1 MEILLYPFNSTDF
14 NSNTTILLDASFLLS
29 LVYDDD
35 IHHAECIEVFRILIN
50 KKTKLF
56 ITNIISAEV
65 LNQIMYRIFMLDIRH
80 KMDKRNPFNTQTNIK
95 EIISSFSKYD
105 KKIIKDKRI
114 DKLREIPYK
123 KYFDNL
129 SKNTKKREILG
140 VYYKTAVAMH
150 NQLENT
156 VKYSYVDINK
166 QCMVKTKE
174 LMVKNMLSINDATH
188 LASCICNNIEYLLTL
203 DSDFVY
209 ADCDSVKV
217 LKI

>member
-65 LNQIMYRIFMLDIRH
+65 LNQIMYRVFMLDIRH

-95 EIISSFSKYD
+95 EIISSFNKYD

-129 SKNTKKREILG
+129 SKNTKKREILSI
-140 VYYKTAVAMH
+140 YYKTAVAMH

-174 LMVKNMLSINDATH
+174 LMVKNMLSINDASH
-188 LASCICNNIEYLLTL
+188 LSACICNNIEYLLTL
-203 DSDFVY
+203 DSDFIY
-209 ADCDSVKV
+209 ADCDSVKI

>member
-1 MEILLYPFNSTDF
+1 MEILLYPFSSIDF
-14 NSNTTILLDASFLLS
+14 TSNTTILLDASFLLS

-35 IHHAECIEVFRILIN
+35 IHHSECIEVFRILIN

-56 ITNIISAEV
+56 VTNIISAEV
-65 LNQIMYRIFMLDIRH
+65 LNQIMYRIFMMDIRH
-80 KMDKRNPFNTQTNIK
+80 KMDKRNPFNSQTNIK

-129 SKNTKKREILG
+129 SKNTKKRDILSI
-140 VYYKTAVAMH
+140 YYKTAVAMH

-156 VKYSYVDINK
+156 VKFSYVDINK

-174 LMVKNMLSINDATH
+174 LMIKSMLSINDATH

-203 DSDFVY
+203 DSDFIY
-209 ADCDSVKV
+209 AECDSVKV

>member
-1 MEILLYPFNSTDF
+1 MEILIYPFNSIDF

-65 LNQIMYRIFMLDIRH
+65 LNQIMYRVFMLDIRH
-80 KMDKRNPFNTQTNIK
+80 KMDKRNPFNSQTNIK
-95 EIISSFSKYD
+95 DIISSFSKYD

-123 KYFDNL
+123 KYFDNI
-129 SKNTKKREILG
+129 SKNTKKRDLLSI
-140 VYYKTAVAMH
+140 YYKTAVAMH

-166 QCMVKTKE
+166 QCMIKTKE

-203 DSDFVY
+203 DSDFIY

>member
-1 MEILLYPFNSTDF
+1 MEILLYPFNSVDF
-14 NSNTTILLDASFLLS
+14 NSNTSILLDASFLLS

-50 KKTKLF
+50 KKTKLV

-80 KMDKRNPFNTQTNIK
+80 KMDKRNPFNSQSNIK

-123 KYFDNL
+123 KYFDNI
-129 SKNTKKREILG
+129 SKNSKKRDLLST
-140 VYYKTAVAMH
+140 YYKTAVAMH

-156 VKYSYVDINK
+156 VKYNYIDINK
-166 QCMVKTKE
+166 QCMLKTKE
-174 LMVKNMLSINDATH
+174 LMVKNLLSINDATH
-188 LASCICNNIEYLLTL
+188 LAACLCNNIQYLLTL
-203 DSDFVY
+203 DSDFIY
-209 ADCDSVKV
+209 ADCEIVKV

>member
-140 VYYKTAVAMH
+140 IYYKTAVAMH

-166 QCMVKTKE
+166 QCMIKTKE

>member
-1 MEILLYPFNSTDF
+1 MDILFYPFNSIEF
-14 NSNTTILLDASFLLS
+14 NSNTSILLDASFLLS

-35 IHHAECIEVFRILIN
+35 IHHSKCIEVFRILIN
-50 KKTKLF
+50 KKTKLV

-65 LNQIMYRIFMLDIRH
+65 LNQIMYRVFMLDIRH
-80 KMDKRNPFNTQTNIK
+80 RIDKRNPFNSATNIK
-95 EIISSFSKYD
+95 DIISSFSKYD

-129 SKNTKKREILG
+129 SKNTNKRELLTI
-140 VYYKTAVAMH
+140 YYKTAVAMH

-156 VKYSYVDINK
+156 VKYTYVDINK
-166 QCMVKTKE
+166 QCMIKTKD
-174 LMVKNMLSINDATH
+174 LMVKNLLSINDATH
-188 LASCICNNIEYLLTL
+188 LAACICNNIEYLLTL
-203 DSDFVY
+203 DSDFIY
-209 ADCDSVKV
+209 AECESVKV

>member
-129 SKNTKKREILG
+129 SKNSKKREILG

>member
-65 LNQIMYRIFMLDIRH
+65 LNQIMYRIFILDIRH

-129 SKNTKKREILG
+129 SKNTKKRQILAI
-140 VYYKTAVAMH
+140 YYKTAVAMH

-203 DSDFVY
+203 DSDFIY

>member
-1 MEILLYPFNSTDF
+1 MDILFYPFGSIEF
-14 NSNTTILLDASFLLS
+14 NSNTSILLDASFLLS

-50 KKTKLF
+50 KKTKLV

-65 LNQIMYRIFMLDIRH
+65 LNQIMYRVFMLDIRH
-80 KMDKRNPFNTQTNIK
+80 RIDKRNPFNSATNIK
-95 EIISSFSKYD
+95 DIISSFSKYD

-129 SKNTKKREILG
+129 SKNTNKRELLTI
-140 VYYKTAVAMH
+140 YYKTAVAMH

-156 VKYSYVDINK
+156 VKYTYVDINK
-166 QCMVKTKE
+166 QCMIKTKE
-174 LMVKNMLSINDATH
+174 LMVKNLLSINDATH
-188 LASCICNNIEYLLTL
+188 LAACICNNIEYLLTL
-203 DSDFVY
+203 DSDFIY
-209 ADCDSVKV
+209 AECESVKV

>member
-1 MEILLYPFNSTDF
+1 MDISFYPFSSVEF
-14 NSNTTILLDASFLLS
+14 NSNTSILLDASFLLS

-50 KKTKLF
+50 KKTKLV

-80 KMDKRNPFNTQTNIK
+80 KLDKRNPFNSATNIK
-95 EIISSFSKYD
+95 EIVSSFSKYD

-129 SKNTKKREILG
+129 SKNTKKRELLKI
-140 VYYKTAVAMH
+140 YYKTAVAMH

-156 VKYSYVDINK
+156 VKYNYVDINK
-166 QCMVKTKE
+166 HCMIKTKD
-174 LMVKNMLSINDATH
+174 LMVKNLLSINDATH
-188 LASCICNNIEYLLTL
+188 LAACICNNVEYLLTL
-203 DSDFVY
+203 DSDFIY
-209 ADCDSVKV
+209 AECDSVKV